1 MPYSATVQ
9 LLGHVGREV
18 ETKFTTAGKPM
29 HKFSVYTA
37 DGTKDAKKF
46 SWFDVVIFGDMPEFK
61 LNAIVKG
68 ATVYVTGRLEI
79 REYESKDGSKGKSAQ
94 VTSDAFNGVNVVAP
108 PRDRTDGVVSRPR
121 GSQLTAAAAPTGD
134 AFDNSITD
142 DDVPF

>member
-9 LLGHVGREV
+9 LLAHVGRDV

-61 LNAIVKG
+61 LNALVKG

-79 REYESKDGSKGKSAQ
+79 REYEAKDGSKGKNAQ
-94 VTSDAFNGVNVVAP
+94 VTSDSFNGVNVVAP
-108 PRDRTDGVVSRPR
+108 PRDRSDGLVSQPR
-121 GSQLTAAAAPTGD
+121 GSQRAPAPAQ
-134 AFDNSITD
+134 AFSQEISDE
-142 DDVPF
+142 DVPF